1 MPKEERILKYNH
13 GEKSM
18 KVPFIIYADMNSL
31 LGKIHTCH
39 SIPEKS
45 STSKTNKH
53 AASGYSLF
61 THCSFDDIKNKH
73 NYYRGNDSMKNFSE
87 HLKNHAKKIINY
99 EKKKK

>member
-1 MPKEERILKYNH
+1 MAVKTRGLQY
-13 GEKSM
+13 M
-18 KVPFIIYADMNSL
+18 KLLITEFKTSNSL

-39 SIPEKS
+39 IIPEKS

-53 AASGYSLF
+53 AASGYALF

-73 NYYRGNDSMKNFSE
+73 NYYRGNDSMKKFSE